1 MAMDERLAEQ
11 FFAHD
16 YHDRGIQKWQG
27 YFLSDHT
34 QLLHQQ
40 RCTAVQQQR
49 WAQLPPS
56 EPVQVVQTL
65 QQAYRHNQVVT
76 ITWQQFSGFEAH
88 YQQIQGRITGWQ
100 AGRLRIGQQFIPLNT
115 VLKCDVKK

>member
-1 MAMDERLAEQ
+1 MEMDERLAEQ

-40 RCTAVQQQR
+40 HRTAAQQQS
-49 WAQLPPS
+49 WAQLTPF
-56 EPVQVVQTL
+56 EPAQVVQML
-65 QQAYRHNQVVT
+65 RSAYRHNQVVT
-76 ITWQQFSGFEAH
+76 ITWQQSNGFEVH
-88 YQQIQGRITGWQ
+88 YQQIQGKITGWQ
-100 AGRLRIGQQFIPLNT
+100 AGWIRIGQQALLLDN
-115 VLKCDVKK
+115 VLTCDVKK